1 MLVKKREDVD
11 VMRISWGPVRG
22 VVRIRNYQDGETV
35 RISEGG
41 PCLLE
46 GVLVLHRV

>member
-1 MLVKKREDVD
+1 MLVENREDGD

-22 VVRIRNYQDGETV
+22 VVRIKNYQGKGTV

-41 PCLLE
+41 PGLLE
-46 GVLVLHRV
+46 GVLVLRRV